1 MNQKQSLRVF
11 DNVDFAQD
19 AITSKAT
26 LFAQV
31 AMAEARNHR
40 LTTSQVVK
48 EMESKHKGI
57 ILPK

>member
-11 DNVDFAQD
+11 DNVEFAQD
-19 AITSKAT
+19 AISRNAS

-31 AMAEARNHR
+31 AMTEARNNR

-48 EMESKHKGI
+48 EMEDKHKGI